1 MPTTQTTSWD
11 AAQSKEP
18 APGTAGT
25 LLFKLPTSWVK
36 LYEEKKKKKCGEK
49 PGGNWTENVLSTGVK
64 QYVKAG
70 ALCSGDSHL
79 RRQVLCLL
87 WVAERGLAPEMTF
100 CPAVSLAST
109 FKE

>member
-36 LYEEKKKKKCGEK
+36 LYEEKKKKKNAVKNQEEIGLKMFFPLE
-49 PGGNWTENVLSTGVK
+49 LS
-64 QYVKAG
+64 
-70 ALCSGDSHL
+70 
-79 RRQVLCLL
+79 
-87 WVAERGLAPEMTF
+87 
-100 CPAVSLAST
+100 ST
-109 FKE
+109 